1 MICWRRKYKQCATS
15 PDWLWFITD
24 NESIIG
30 RFLLRH
36 FISPIPLQVVIVLL
50 LLSVL
55 YIPSPL
61 VSLPSFA
68 CKCTIECARIVHAC
82 PLDQSI
88 GHLLVLVLVRQ
99 LYQLY
104 LYLYTSYT
112 NPPHP
117 VSQII
122 APPPLSDRSRI
133 KVERLQILESRL
145 GVQIVPIL
153 SQLRRACQSENSL
166 KRKGNRHADKQSN
179 LKRKI
184 S

>member
-1 MICWRRKYKQCATS
+1 MICWRRKYKQCATL
-15 PDWLWFITD
+15 PDQLWFITD

-36 FISPIPLQVVIVLL
+36 FISPIPLQLVIVLL

-55 YIPSPL
+55 YIFPVLWFHCLLLP
-61 VSLPSFA
+61 VSVL
-68 CKCTIECARIVHAC
+68 KNVHV
-82 PLDQSI
+82 LYM
-88 GHLLVLVLVRQ
+88 LVLLIN
-99 LYQLY
+99 LLDICSYLY

-112 NPPHP
+112 DPPHP

-145 GVQIVPIL
+145 GVQIVHIL

-166 KRKGNRHADKQSN
+166 ERKGNRQTYSKTT
-179 LKRKI
+179 
-184 S
+184 

>member
-1 MICWRRKYKQCATS
+1 MICWRRKYKQCATL
-15 PDWLWFITD
+15 PDQLWFITD

-55 YIPSPL
+55 FIFPVLWFHCLLLPVSVLQNVHVLYI
-61 VSLPSFA
+61 
-68 CKCTIECARIVHAC
+68 
-82 PLDQSI
+82 
-88 GHLLVLVLVRQ
+88 LVLLIN
-99 LYQLY
+99 LLDICSY

-145 GVQIVPIL
+145 GVQIVHIL
-153 SQLRRACQSENSL
+153 IQLRRACQSKNSL
-166 KRKGNRHADKQSN
+166 KRKGNRRTCSKAT
-179 LKRKI
+179 
-184 S
+184 